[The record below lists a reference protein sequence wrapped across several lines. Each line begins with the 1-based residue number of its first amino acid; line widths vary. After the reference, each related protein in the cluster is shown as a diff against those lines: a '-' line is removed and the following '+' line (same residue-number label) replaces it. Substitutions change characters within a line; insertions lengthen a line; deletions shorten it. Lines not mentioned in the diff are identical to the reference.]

1 MASFA
6 VSPSSSSKRQRSEN
20 KGARSRVKRFTNVRV
35 MIDDKF
41 VARDLWVRGAIDL
54 LLLSPP
60 SPPHPCIHLPACA
73 SVRRLIQTVLRY
85 AAHGCLVRQRRVS
98 QCSNTAR
105 ARRLNTP
112 AYLTPSLRPMWNATT
127 HVTITHTSHALP
139 TSQTPTFTHVS
150 PLDLISTPS
159 A

>member
-60 SPPHPCIHLPACA
+60 LR
-73 SVRRLIQTVLRY
+73 VRLC
-85 AAHGCLVRQRRVS
+85 GS
-98 QCSNTAR
+98 S
-105 ARRLNTP
+105 
-112 AYLTPSLRPMWNATT
+112 
-127 HVTITHTSHALP
+127 
-139 TSQTPTFTHVS
+139 
-150 PLDLISTPS
+150 
-159 A
+159 